1 MMCALTCYNRTMKS
15 AVIGSGVIGLT
26 SAVRLLEQNHD
37 VTIFARDLPL
47 QTTSSVAAAFWY
59 PSVRSPR
66 VTSWCLESLEVLRG
80 LAQTSQGVSLVKLY
94 ELDEHEAAKRHLE
107 LAGEVEEVT
116 STFPKPW
123 CYVYRVTV
131 PKIDVPL
138 YLPLL
143 VKRFT
148 ELGGRLERREVTS
161 FEELTS
167 FDLIVNCAGL
177 GNRELLDDHDIH
189 PIRGQVIRI
198 KKPPI
203 GEDIIHVNSDTL
215 PTYIV
220 PRSEDCLL
228 GGTYQAEDWDLE
240 INKKIAEEI
249 LERTRNLLPAM
260 GEVEVLEHKVGLRPG
275 RSEVRLELEL
285 INGKPVIHN
294 YGHGSIGHT
303 LAWGCAKDVVEIV
316 ESL

>member
-1 MMCALTCYNRTMKS
+1 MKIV
-15 AVIGSGVIGLT
+15 VIGSGVIGLT
-26 SAVRLLEQNHD
+26 SAIRLLEQNYH
-37 VTIFARDLPL
+37 VTIVAKDLPL

-59 PSVRSPR
+59 PSLRSAR
-66 VTSWCLESLEVLRG
+66 VIKWCLESLEVLRA
-80 LAQTSQGVSLVKLY
+80 LTQSSQGVSLVKLY
-94 ELDEHEAAKRHLE
+94 ELDDHEEAKPHLE
-107 LAGEVEEVT
+107 LAGEVEEVK
-116 STFPKPW
+116 STFPEPW

-148 ELGGRLERREVTS
+148 ELGGRLEQCEVTS

-177 GNRELLDDHDIH
+177 GNRKLSSDNDIH

-198 KKPPI
+198 KKPAI
-203 GEDIIHVNSDTL
+203 GEDIIHVNSDML

-220 PRSEDCLL
+220 PRSGDCLL
-228 GGTYQAEDWDLE
+228 GGTYQADDWDLE
-240 INKKIAEEI
+240 IDKKIAEEI
-249 LERTRNLLPAM
+249 LERTRNLLPAL
-260 GEVEVLEHKVGLRPG
+260 GEVEILEHKVGLRPG
-275 RSEVRLELEL
+275 RSDVRLELEM
-285 INGKPVIHN
+285 INSKPVIHN

-303 LAWGCAKDVVEIV
+303 LAWGCAKNVADIV
-316 ESL
+316 QSL

>member
-1 MMCALTCYNRTMKS
+1 MMKI

-26 SAVRLLEQNHD
+26 SAIRLLEQNHS
-37 VTIFARDLPL
+37 VTIVAKDLSL

-59 PSVRSPR
+59 PSVRSER
-66 VTSWCLESLEVLRG
+66 VTSWCLESLETLRA
-80 LAQTSQGVSLVKLY
+80 LAQSSQGVSLVRLY
-94 ELDEHEAAKRHLE
+94 ELDDHEEAKPHLE
-107 LAGEVEEVT
+107 LAGDLEEVR
-116 STFPKPW
+116 STFPEPW
-123 CYVYRVTV
+123 HFVYRVTV
-131 PKIDVPL
+131 PKIDVPV
-138 YLPLL
+138 YMPLL

-148 ELGGRLERREVTS
+148 ESGGRLEEREVTS
-161 FEELTS
+161 FEELTR

-177 GNRELLDDHDIH
+177 GNRQLSNDNKIH

-198 KKPPI
+198 KKPEI
-203 GEDIIHVNSDTL
+203 NEDIVHVNSDTL

-228 GGTYQAEDWDLE
+228 GGTYQADDWNLE
-240 INKKIAEEI
+240 VDKKIAEEI

-285 INGKPVIHN
+285 IKGKPSIHN

-303 LAWGCAKDVVEIV
+303 LAWGCAKSVVDIV
-316 ESL
+316 KSL